1 MTTNEANKAAE
12 ESLPAG
18 LRVDDSFHVFDTTL
32 RDGAQR
38 EGINLTVA
46 DKLTIAR
53 HLDEFGVGFI
63 EGGWPGAN
71 PRDTEFFARARQEI
85 TFRNAQLVAFGATRR
100 AGGRAAEDPQV
111 RALLESGAPVITLV
125 AKSHDRH
132 VELALRTTLE
142 ENLEMVRDT
151 VSYLRE
157 QGRRVFLDCEH
168 FFDGYK
174 ANPEYAKAVVRAAA
188 ESGAEV
194 VILCDTNGGM
204 LPAQIHAV
212 VATVL
217 ADTGARLGIHAQ
229 DDTGCAVANTLA
241 AVDAGATHVQCTA
254 NGYGERV
261 GNANLFPVV
270 AALELKYGRRVL
282 PEGALTEMTRIS
294 HAIAEVVNL
303 TPSTHQPYVGVSAFA
318 HKAGLHASA
327 IKVDPDLYQH
337 IDPGLVG
344 NRIRMLVSDMAGRA
358 SIELKGKELGVDLG
372 DDRATVARV
381 VERVKERELAG
392 YTYEAADASFELL
405 LRDEVEGGPRD
416 YFRIE
421 SYQAIIETREDGTH
435 ANGATVKF
443 WVGQER
449 LIVSAEGNGP
459 VNAIDSALLQGLER
473 FYPQVAKFELVD
485 YKVRTLEGNH
495 GTASTTRVL
504 ITTTDGTAEWTTVG
518 AGPNVIAAS
527 WEALQDA
534 YTYGLLRAGTQPAR

>member
-1 MTTNEANKAAE
+1 MTDASKTV
-12 ESLPAG
+12 P
-18 LRVDDSFHVFDTTL
+18 DDSFHVFDTTL

-46 DKLTIAR
+46 DKLAIAR
-53 HLDEFGVGFI
+53 HLDDFGVGFI

-71 PRDTEFFARARQEI
+71 PRDTEFFARARAEI
-85 TFRNAQLVAFGATRR
+85 DFRHARLVAFGATRKP
-100 AGGRAAEDPQV
+100 GVRAADDPQV
-111 RALLESGAPVITLV
+111 AALLASEAPVITLV

-132 VELALRTTLE
+132 VELALRTTLD

-151 VSYLRE
+151 VAHLVS
-157 QGRRVFLDCEH
+157 QGRRVFVDCEH
-168 FFDGYK
+168 FFDGYR
-174 ANPEYAKAVVRAAA
+174 ANPEYAKSVVRAAHEA
-188 ESGAEV
+188 GADV

-204 LPAQIHAV
+204 LPAQVQAV
-212 VATVL
+212 VGTVL

-282 PEGALTEMTRIS
+282 PPGALAEMTRIS
-294 HAIAEVVNL
+294 HAIAELVNL
-303 TPSTHQPYVGVSAFA
+303 TPSTHQPYVGLSAFA

-337 IDPGLVG
+337 IDPEQVG
-344 NRIRMLVSDMAGRA
+344 NTMRMLVSDMAGRA
-358 SIELKGKELGVDLG
+358 SVELKGKELGVDLG
-372 DDRATVARV
+372 GDRELIGRV

-405 LRDEVEGGPRD
+405 LREEVEGRGRR
-416 YFRIE
+416 YFRTE
-421 SYQAIIETREDGTH
+421 SWRAIVEGRPSGDQASGE
-435 ANGATVKF
+435 ATVKL
-443 WVGQER
+443 WVKGER
-449 LIVSAEGNGP
+449 IVATAEGNGG
-459 VNAIDSALLQGLER
+459 VNALDNALRVALGP
-473 FYPQVAKFELVD
+473 FYPQLAKLELVD
-485 YKVRTLEGNH
+485 YKVRTLEGSH

-504 ITTTDGTAEWTTVG
+504 ITTTDGSAEWSTVG
-518 AGPNVIAAS
+518 VGDNVIAAS
-527 WEALQDA
+527 WQALDDA
-534 YTYGLLRAGTQPAR
+534 YAYGLRRAGVEPQE